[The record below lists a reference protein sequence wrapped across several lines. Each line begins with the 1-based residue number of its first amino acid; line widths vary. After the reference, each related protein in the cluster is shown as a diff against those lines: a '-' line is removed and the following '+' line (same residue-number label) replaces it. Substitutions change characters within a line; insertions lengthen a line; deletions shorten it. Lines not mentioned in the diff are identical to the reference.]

1 MRRRLAA
8 APALLCALL
17 GSALLLAGP
26 TSGSKLKVPELSING
41 TQHVIQAGQ
50 TLNLTCRGEMVHSWS
65 LPETLSKD
73 SKRLKVIKYA
83 CGRNGKQFCSSLTL
97 SRTQAKDTGYY
108 GCKYPSSS
116 AVKKKTEPTVYIF
129 INDTGSPFVEL
140 HSDIPKIIH
149 MTDGREMIIPC
160 RVTAPDTAV
169 TLKKIP
175 LETLN
180 PDGKTVVWDSTKGF
194 IIPKATY
201 KFIGLLSCETIIDGH
216 KYSTKYLTHRQT
228 NTIFDVQLST
238 PSLVK
243 LLKGDSLAINC
254 TVAAAWNTRVQM
266 TWSYPGEANKRGSIT
281 QRIDQKNTE
290 ANIFYSILVVDKV
303 RDIDEGQYTCYVK
316 SGPSIKSVNTTV
328 RVYDKTFINLKHR
341 RKSVLEAVA
350 GRKSYR
356 LSMKV
361 KAFPTPE
368 VVWLKDGLPA
378 AEKCARYV
386 VKDYSLIIKDVAE
399 EDAGDYTIVL
409 NIRQWNLSKN
419 LTVTLIV
426 NVKPQIYE
434 NAVSSFPDPNLYPVG
449 SNQVLTCTVYGIP
462 QPKITWIWHPCR
474 QNRSKA
480 RYGFCSNTEGSFTL
494 KPGSVTGNRIQSIT
508 ERMAV
513 IEGKNK
519 TASILV
525 VAEAKSSGI
534 YSCVASN
541 KIGTVER
548 NVSFYVTDVPNGFH
562 IKLEKMPIEGENLIL
577 SCSVSKFL
585 YKDIA
590 WILPRTVNQTKA
602 KKPLPKEYSI
612 TLPLT
617 IKNVSLEHSGTY
629 TCKARNIY
637 TGKEVLQKKDL
648 TIRAQEAPSLLRNL
662 SDQTVNSSN
671 SAALECQVQ
680 GIPEPQI
687 FWFKNHEEIHEEPG
701 IILGPGGRMLFIERV
716 KEEDEGLYQCV
727 ATNLK
732 GSVESAAYVTVQGTS
747 ERSNLELITLTC
759 TCVAATLFW
768 LLLTLFIRKLKRP
781 HSSEIKTNYLS
792 IIMDPEEVPLDEQCE
807 LLPYDASKWEFA
819 RERLKLGKSLGHGAF
834 GKVIQA
840 AAFGIKKSPTYRIV
854 AVKMLKE
861 GATASE
867 YKALMSELKILI
879 HIGHHLNIVNLLGAC
894 TKSGGPLMVIVEYC
908 KYGNLSNYLKSK
920 RSFFFPSKDASLQVD
935 QMKEKKNTELV
946 EGEKQRLASVTSS
959 ESLASSGFQ
968 EDKSLS
974 DVEEDDEES
983 AEFYKLP
990 LTMEDLISYSFQV
1003 ARGMEFLSSRKCIH
1017 RDLAA
1022 RNILLSENNVVK
1034 ICDFGLARDI
1044 YKNPDYVRKGD
1055 ARLPLK
1061 WMAPESIFDKIYNTK
1076 SDVWS
1081 YGVLLWE
1088 IFSLGASPYPGV
1100 QIDEDFC
1107 SRLKE
1112 GTRMRA
1118 PQYATIEIYQI
1129 MLDCWHGNPN
1139 ERPKFSELVKRL
1151 GDLLEAKVQQDGKDY
1166 IPLNAIFT
1174 ADTGFAYSSP
1184 TATKSPL
1191 NEDVSAPKSN
1201 CESTENMRYINTFKM
1216 KATQRVKTFEELP
1229 VKNTFVFDDYQA
1241 DSGMVLASEELKR
1254 FTWADSKQK
1263 QMFFGLKAGSRSKES
1278 VLSGM
1283 TKPSFFSFSCG
1294 HLSEASRRLAYGSL
1308 VLEKMKTCRS
1318 PPPDYNAMVFYSQP
1332 PV

>member
-1 MRRRLAA
+1 MPRQPLSGTVLLAA
-8 APALLCALL
+8 
-17 GSALLLAGP
+17 ALLLAGSS
-26 TSGSKLKVPELSING
+26 SGSKLKVPELSVNG
-41 TQHVIQAGQ
+41 TQHVVQAGQ

-83 CGRNGKQFCSSLTL
+83 CGRNGKQSCSSLTL
-97 SRTQAKDTGYY
+97 SRTQASDTGNYS
-108 GCKYPSSS
+108 CKYPTS
-116 AVKKKTEPTVYIF
+116 AAKKKKESTVYVF
-129 INDTGSPFVEL
+129 INDTGNPFVEMN
-140 HSDIPKIIH
+140 SDIPKIIH
-149 MTDGREMIIPC
+149 MTVGREMIIPC
-160 RVTAPDTAV
+160 RVTAPNIAV

-175 LETLN
+175 GEALI
-180 PDGKTVVWDSTKGF
+180 PDGKTIIWDSTKGF
-194 IIPKATY
+194 RIPKATY
-201 KFIGLLSCETIIDGH
+201 RFIGLLSCETTIAGH
-216 KYSTKYLTHRQT
+216 KYSTKYLTHRET

-238 PSLVK
+238 PRLVK
-243 LLKGDSLAINC
+243 LLKGDSLAMNC
-254 TVAAAWNTRVQM
+254 TVTAAWNTRVQM
-266 TWSYPGEANKRGSIT
+266 TWTYPGQTKKRGSIT
-281 QRIDQKNTE
+281 QRIDRRNTE
-290 ANIFYSILVVDKV
+290 ANIFYSILVVDRV
-303 RDIDEGQYTCYVK
+303 RDIDKGQYACHVK

-328 RVYDKTFINLKHR
+328 LVYDKMFINLKRR
-341 RKSVLEAVA
+341 RKTALEAVA

-361 KAFPTPE
+361 KAFPSPE
-368 VVWLKDGLPA
+368 VIWLKDGLPA
-378 AEKCARYV
+378 AEKCARYM

-399 EDAGDYTIVL
+399 EDAGNYTIIL
-409 NIRQWNLSKN
+409 SIRQWNLSKN
-419 LTVTLIV
+419 LTVTLKV

-434 NAVSSFPDPNLYPVG
+434 NAVSSFPDPNLYPLG
-449 SNQVLTCTVYGIP
+449 SKQVLTCTVYGVP
-462 QPKITWIWHPCR
+462 QPKITWMWYPCR
-474 QNRSKA
+474 QNHSKT
-480 RYGFCSNTEGSFTL
+480 RHGFCSYTEGSFNV
-494 KPGSVTGNRIQSIT
+494 KAGSHIGNRIQSIT
-508 ERMAV
+508 ERTAI

-519 TASILV
+519 TASTLV

-541 KIGTVER
+541 KVGKAER
-548 NVSFYVTDVPNGFH
+548 NVSFIVTDVPSGFH
-562 IKLEKMPIEGENLIL
+562 INLEKMPIEGENLVL
-577 SCSVSKFL
+577 SCSANKFL

-590 WILPRTVNQTKA
+590 WILPRTVNNQTKA
-602 KKPLPKEYSI
+602 RRALNKEYSI
-612 TLPLT
+612 TLTLT
-617 IKNVSLEHSGTY
+617 IKNVSLAHSGTY
-629 TCKARNIY
+629 ICRARNIY
-637 TGKEVLQKKDL
+637 TGKEVLQKKDV
-648 TIRAQEAPSLLRNL
+648 TIRAQEAPALLRQL
-662 SDQTVNSSN
+662 MDQTVNTSN
-671 SAALECQVQ
+671 SAMLECQVR

-687 FWFKNHEEIHEEPG
+687 TWLKNHEEIH
-701 IILGPGGRMLFIERV
+701 
-716 KEEDEGLYQCV
+716 Q
-727 ATNLK
+727 
-732 GSVESAAYVTVQGTS
+732 ESGTP

-781 HSSEIKTNYLS
+781 YSSETKTNHYLS
-792 IIMDPEEVPLDEQCE
+792 IIMDPDEVPLDEQCE
-807 LLPYDASKWEFA
+807 RLPYDASKWEIA

-834 GKVIQA
+834 GKVVQA
-840 AAFGIKKSPTYRIV
+840 SAFGIKKSPTCRIV

-867 YKALMSELKILI
+867 YKALMTELKILI

-894 TKSGGPLMVIVEYC
+894 TKNGGPLMVIVEYC

-920 RSFFFPSKDASLQVD
+920 RNFFCASKDSSLQGEL
-935 QMKEKKNTELV
+935 MKEKKDMEPV
-946 EGEKQRLASVTSS
+946 ESKKQRLASVTSS
-959 ESLASSGFQ
+959 ESFASSGFQ

-974 DVEEDDEES
+974 DVEEDEEDADEL
-983 AEFYKLP
+983 YKLP

-1112 GTRMRA
+1112 GTRMKA
-1118 PQYATIEIYQI
+1118 PEQATEEIYQI
-1129 MLDCWHGNPN
+1129 MMDCWRSNPN
-1139 ERPKFSELVKRL
+1139 ERPRFSELVKRL
-1151 GDLLEAKVQQDGKDY
+1151 GDLLQANVQQEGKDY
-1166 IPLNAIFT
+1166 IPLDAIFT
-1174 ADTGFAYSSP
+1174 TNSGFPPVTDPLCNEKFPVTSP
-1184 TATKSPL
+1184 
-1191 NEDVSAPKSN
+1191 N
-1201 CESTENMRYINTFKM
+1201 CRSTENVRYINTFKI
-1216 KATQRVKTFEELP
+1216 KPPQRIKTFEELP
-1229 VKNTFVFDDYQA
+1229 IKETLAFNDYQA
-1241 DSGMVLASEELKR
+1241 DSGMVLPSEELKR
-1254 FTWADSKQK
+1254 FTWTGSKQK
-1263 QMFFGLKAGSRSKES
+1263 RTLFGVKGASRSKES

-1283 TKPSFFSFSCG
+1283 TKPRSFCSFSCDQ
-1294 HLSEASRRLAYGSL
+1294 LSDPKRRYTYGNA
-1308 VLEKMKTCRS
+1308 VLEKMKACHS
-1318 PPPDYNAMVFYSQP
+1318 PPPDYNSVVHYSQP

>member
-1 MRRRLAA
+1 MPRQPLSGTVLLAA
-8 APALLCALL
+8 
-17 GSALLLAGP
+17 ALLLAGSS
-26 TSGSKLKVPELSING
+26 SGSKLKVPELSING
-41 TQHVIQAGQ
+41 TQHVVQAGQ

-83 CGRNGKQFCSSLTL
+83 CGRNGKQSCSSLTL
-97 SRTQAKDTGYY
+97 SRTQASDTGNYS
-108 GCKYPSSS
+108 CKYPTS
-116 AVKKKTEPTVYIF
+116 AAKKKKESTVYVF
-129 INDTGSPFVEL
+129 INDTGNPFVEMN
-140 HSDIPKIIH
+140 SDIPKIIH
-149 MTDGREMIIPC
+149 MTVGREMIIPC
-160 RVTAPDTAV
+160 RVTAPNIAV

-175 LETLN
+175 GEALI
-180 PDGKTVVWDSTKGF
+180 PDGKTIIWDSTKGF
-194 IIPKATY
+194 RIPKATY
-201 KFIGLLSCETIIDGH
+201 RFIGLLSCETTIAGH
-216 KYSTKYLTHRQT
+216 KYSTKYLTHRET

-238 PSLVK
+238 PRLVK

-254 TVAAAWNTRVQM
+254 TVTAAWNTRVQM
-266 TWSYPGEANKRGSIT
+266 TWTYPGQTKKRGSIT

-303 RDIDEGQYTCYVK
+303 RDIDKGQYACHVK

-328 RVYDKTFINLKHR
+328 LVYDKMFINLKRR
-341 RKSVLEAVA
+341 RKTVLEAVA

-361 KAFPTPE
+361 KAFPSPE
-368 VVWLKDGLPA
+368 VIWLKDGLPA
-378 AEKCARYV
+378 AEKCARYM

-399 EDAGDYTIVL
+399 EDAGNYTIIL
-409 NIRQWNLSKN
+409 SIRQWNLSKN
-419 LTVTLIV
+419 LTVTLKV

-434 NAVSSFPDPNLYPVG
+434 NAVSSFPDPNLYSLG
-449 SNQVLTCTVYGIP
+449 SKQVLTCTVYGVP
-462 QPKITWIWHPCR
+462 QPKITWMWYPCK
-474 QNRSKA
+474 QNHSKT
-480 RYGFCSNTEGSFTL
+480 RHGFCSYTEGSFNV
-494 KPGSVTGNRIQSIT
+494 KAGSHIGNRIQSIT
-508 ERMAV
+508 ERTAI

-519 TASILV
+519 TASTLV

-541 KIGTVER
+541 KVGKAER
-548 NVSFYVTDVPNGFH
+548 NVSFIVTDVPSGFH
-562 IKLEKMPIEGENLIL
+562 INLEKMPIEGENLVL
-577 SCSVSKFL
+577 SCSANKFL

-590 WILPRTVNQTKA
+590 WILPRTVNNQTKA
-602 KKPLPKEYSI
+602 RRALNKEYSI
-612 TLPLT
+612 TLTLT
-617 IKNVSLEHSGTY
+617 IKNVSLAHSGTY
-629 TCKARNIY
+629 VCRARNIY
-637 TGKEVLQKKDL
+637 TGKEVLQKKDV
-648 TIRAQEAPSLLRNL
+648 TIRAQEAPALLRQL
-662 SDQTVNSSN
+662 MDQTVNTSN
-671 SAALECQVQ
+671 SAMLDCQVR

-687 FWFKNHEEIHEEPG
+687 TWLKNHEEIHQESG
-701 IILGPGGRMLFIERV
+701 IILGPGSRMLFIERV
-716 KEEDEGLYQCV
+716 KEEDEGLYQCI

-732 GSVESAAYVTVQGTS
+732 GSVESSAYVTVQGTP

-781 HSSEIKTNYLS
+781 YSSETKTNHYLS
-792 IIMDPEEVPLDEQCE
+792 IIMDPDEVPLDEQCE
-807 LLPYDASKWEFA
+807 RLPYDASKWEIA

-834 GKVIQA
+834 GKVVQA
-840 AAFGIKKSPTYRIV
+840 SAFGIRKSPTCRIV

-867 YKALMSELKILI
+867 YKALMTELKILI

-894 TKSGGPLMVIVEYC
+894 TKNGGPLMVIVEYC

-920 RSFFFPSKDASLQVD
+920 RNFFCPSKDSSLQGEL
-935 QMKEKKNTELV
+935 MKEKKDMEPV
-946 EGEKQRLASVTSS
+946 ESKKQRLASVTSS
-959 ESLASSGFQ
+959 ESFASSGFQ

-974 DVEEDDEES
+974 DVEEDEEDADEL
-983 AEFYKLP
+983 YKLP

-1003 ARGMEFLSSRKCIH
+1003 ARGMEFLSSRK
-1017 RDLAA
+1017 
-1022 RNILLSENNVVK
+1022 
-1034 ICDFGLARDI
+1034 
-1044 YKNPDYVRKGD
+1044 

-1118 PQYATIEIYQI
+1118 PEQATEEIYQI
-1129 MLDCWHGNPN
+1129 MMDCWRSNPN
-1139 ERPKFSELVKRL
+1139 ERPRFSELVKRL
-1151 GDLLEAKVQQDGKDY
+1151 GDLLQANVQQEGKDY
-1166 IPLNAIFT
+1166 IPLDTIFT
-1174 ADTGFAYSSP
+1174 TNSGFSP
-1184 TATKSPL
+1184 ATDPLCNEKFPVMSP
-1191 NEDVSAPKSN
+1191 N
-1201 CESTENMRYINTFKM
+1201 CRSTENVRYINTFKI
-1216 KATQRVKTFEELP
+1216 KPPQRIKTFEELP
-1229 VKNTFVFDDYQA
+1229 IKETLVFNDYQA
-1241 DSGMVLASEELKR
+1241 DSGMVLPSEELKR
-1254 FTWADSKQK
+1254 FTWTGSKQK
-1263 QMFFGLKAGSRSKES
+1263 RTLFGVKGASRSKES

-1283 TKPSFFSFSCG
+1283 TKPRSFCSFSCDQ
-1294 HLSEASRRLAYGSL
+1294 LSNPKRRYTYGNA
-1308 VLEKMKTCRS
+1308 VLEKMKACHS
-1318 PPPDYNAMVFYSQP
+1318 PPPDYNSVVHYSQP

>member
-1 MRRRLAA
+1 FHPYQNGLATTGA
-8 APALLCALL
+8 M
-17 GSALLLAGP
+17 LACF
-26 TSGSKLKVPELSING
+26 SGSKLKVPELSING
-41 TQHVIQAGQ
+41 TQHVVQAGQ
-50 TLNLTCRGEMVHSWS
+50 NLNLTCRGEMVHSWS

-83 CGRNGKQFCSSLTL
+83 CGRNGKQSCSSLTL
-97 SRTQAKDTGYY
+97 SRTQASDTGNYS
-108 GCKYPSSS
+108 CKYPTSP
-116 AVKKKTEPTVYIF
+116 AKKKKESTVYVF
-129 INDTGSPFVEL
+129 INDTGNPFVEM

-149 MTDGREMIIPC
+149 MTVGREMIIPC
-160 RVTAPDTAV
+160 RVTAPNIAV

-175 LETLN
+175 RETLI
-180 PDGKTVVWDSTKGF
+180 PDGKTIIWDSTKGF
-194 IIPKATY
+194 RIPKATY
-201 KFIGLLSCETIIDGH
+201 KFIGLLSCETTVGGH
-216 KYSTKYLTHRQT
+216 KYSTKYLTHRET

-238 PSLVK
+238 PRLVK

-254 TVAAAWNTRVQM
+254 TVTAAWNTRVQM
-266 TWSYPGEANKRGSIT
+266 TWTYPGEARKRGSVM

-303 RDIDEGQYTCYVK
+303 RDIDKGQYTCHVK
-316 SGPSIKSVNTTV
+316 SGPSIKAVNTTV
-328 RVYDKTFINLKHR
+328 IVYDKMFINLKR
-341 RKSVLEAVA
+341 RKKTALEAVA

-361 KAFPTPE
+361 KAFPSPE
-368 VVWLKDGLPA
+368 VIWLKDGLPA
-378 AEKCARYV
+378 AEKCARYM

-399 EDAGDYTIVL
+399 EDAGSYTIIL
-409 NIRQWNLSKN
+409 NIRQRNLSKN
-419 LTVTLIV
+419 LTVTLTV

-434 NAVSSFPDPNLYPVG
+434 NAVSSFPDPNLYLL
-449 SNQVLTCTVYGIP
+449 SSKQVLTCTVYGIP
-462 QPKITWIWHPCR
+462 QPKITWMWYPCR
-474 QNRSKA
+474 QNHSKT
-480 RYGFCSNTEGSFTL
+480 RHGFCSYTEGSFIL
-494 KPGSVTGNRIQSIT
+494 KAGSNIGNRIQSIT

-519 TASILV
+519 TASTLV

-541 KIGTVER
+541 KVGKAER
-548 NVSFYVTDVPNGFH
+548 NVSFIVTDVPSGFH
-562 IKLEKMPIEGENLIL
+562 ISLEKMPIEGENLVL
-577 SCSVSKFL
+577 SCSANKFL

-590 WILPRTVNQTKA
+590 WILPRTVNNQTKA
-602 KKPLPKEYSI
+602 KRSLNKEYSI
-612 TLPLT
+612 TLTLT
-617 IKNVSLEHSGTY
+617 IKNVSLAHSGTY
-629 TCKARNIY
+629 ACRARNIY
-637 TGKEVLQKKDL
+637 TGKELRECKTEVLFCL
-648 TIRAQEAPSLLRNL
+648 VAQEAPALLRHL
-662 SDQTVNSSN
+662 MDQTVNTSN
-671 SAALECQVQ
+671 SAMLECQVR

-687 FWFKNHEEIHEEPG
+687 SWFKNHEEIQQESG
-701 IILGPGGRMLFIERV
+701 IILGPGSRMLFIERV
-716 KEEDEGLYQCV
+716 KEEDEGLYQCI

-781 HSSEIKTNYLS
+781 YSSEMKTNHYLS
-792 IIMDPEEVPLDEQCE
+792 IIMDPDEVPLDEQCE
-807 LLPYDASKWEFA
+807 RLPYDASKWEIA

-834 GKVIQA
+834 GKVVQA
-840 AAFGIKKSPTYRIV
+840 SAFGIKKSPTCRIV
-854 AVKMLKE
+854 AVKMLKD

-867 YKALMSELKILI
+867 YKALMTELKILI

-894 TKSGGPLMVIVEYC
+894 TKNGGPLMVIVEYC

-920 RSFFFPSKDASLQVD
+920 RNFFCPNKVRRQMALKKD
-935 QMKEKKNTELV
+935 MEPV
-946 EGEKQRLASVTSS
+946 EGKKQRLASVTSS
-959 ESLASSGFQ
+959 ESFASSGFQ

-974 DVEEDDEES
+974 DVEEDEEDADEV
-983 AEFYKLP
+983 YKLP

-1118 PQYATIEIYQI
+1118 PEQATEEIYQI
-1129 MLDCWHGNPN
+1129 MLDCWQSNPN
-1139 ERPKFSELVKRL
+1139 DRPRFSELVKKL
-1151 GDLLEAKVQQDGKDY
+1151 GDLLQANVQQEGKDY
-1166 IPLNAIFT
+1166 IPLNTIFT
-1174 ADTGFAYSSP
+1174 TASGFPPASDPLCNEKFSVASSSLTLLCYS
-1184 TATKSPL
+1184 
-1191 NEDVSAPKSN
+1191 
-1201 CESTENMRYINTFKM
+1201 
-1216 KATQRVKTFEELP
+1216 VKG
-1229 VKNTFVFDDYQA
+1229 A
-1241 DSGMVLASEELKR
+1241 
-1254 FTWADSKQK
+1254 
-1263 QMFFGLKAGSRSKES
+1263 SRSKES
-1278 VLSGM
+1278 VLSGI
-1283 TKPSFFSFSCG
+1283 TKPRSFCSFSCDQ
-1294 HLSEASRRLAYGSL
+1294 LSDSKRRYTYGNM
-1308 VLEKMKTCRS
+1308 VLEKMKASHS
-1318 PPPDYNAMVFYSQP
+1318 PPPDYNSVVLYSQP
-1332 PV
+1332 PI

>member
-1 MRRRLAA
+1 RVFTIINGS
-8 APALLCALL
+8 LLVFL
-17 GSALLLAGP
+17 GSS
-26 TSGSKLKVPELSING
+26 SGSRFKGPELNIKG

-65 LPETLSKD
+65 LPEAPSKEG
-73 SKRLKVIKYA
+73 KRLKVIKYA

-97 SRTQAKDTGYY
+97 SRAQATDTGYY
-108 GCKYPSSS
+108 SCKYSSSS
-116 AVKKKTEPTVYIF
+116 AVKKKTESTVYIF

-140 HSDIPKIIH
+140 HSDIPKVIH
-149 MTDGREMIIPC
+149 MTDGEEMIIPC
-160 RVTAPDTAV
+160 RVTAPDIAV

-175 LETLN
+175 LETLI
-180 PDGKTVVWDSTKGF
+180 PDGKTIIWDSRKGF
-194 IIPKATY
+194 IIPKAMY
-201 KFIGLLSCETIIDGH
+201 RFIGLLSCETTIDGQ

-228 NTIFDVQLST
+228 NTIFDVKLNT
-238 PSLVK
+238 PNLVK

-254 TVAAAWNTRVQM
+254 TVAADWNTRVQM
-266 TWSYPGEANKRGSIT
+266 TWSYPGEANHRASIT
-281 QRIDQKNTE
+281 KRIGQRNTD

-303 RDIDEGQYTCYVK
+303 RDIDKGQYTCYVK
-316 SGPSIKSVNTTV
+316 TGPSVKSVNTTV
-328 RVYDKTFINLKHR
+328 HVYDKSFITLKHR

-361 KAFPTPE
+361 KAFPSPE

-386 VKDYSLIIKDVAE
+386 VKDYSLSIRDVAE
-399 EDAGDYTIVL
+399 EDAGNYTITL
-409 NIRQWNLSKN
+409 SIRQWNLYKN

-434 NAVSSFPDPNLYPVG
+434 KAVSSFPDPNLYQLG
-449 SNQVLTCTVYGIP
+449 SKQVLTCTVYGIP
-462 QPKITWIWHPCR
+462 QPTITWLWHPCR
-474 QNRSKA
+474 QNHSKA
-480 RYGFCSNTEGSFTL
+480 RYDICSNTEGPFTL
-494 KPGSVTGNRIQSIT
+494 KTDSSTGNRIQSIT
-508 ERMAV
+508 QHMAM

-541 KIGTVER
+541 KVGNVER
-548 NVSFYVTDVPNGFH
+548 NISFYVTDVPNGFH
-562 IKLEKMPIEGENLIL
+562 INLEKMPIEGENLIL
-577 SCSVSKFL
+577 SCSVNKFL

-590 WILPRTVNQTKA
+590 WILPRTVNNQTKA
-602 KKPLPKEYSI
+602 KRHLTKEYST
-612 TLPLT
+612 TLTLT

-629 TCKARNIY
+629 VCRARNIY
-637 TGKEVLQKKDL
+637 SGEEVLQKKDV

-671 SAALECQVQ
+671 SATLECQAH

-687 FWFKNHEEIHEEPG
+687 SWFKNHEEIQQEPG
-701 IILGPGGRMLFIERV
+701 IILGPGSQMLFIERV
-716 KEEDEGLYQCV
+716 KEEDEGLYQCI
-727 ATNLK
+727 AKNLK

-768 LLLTLFIRKLKRP
+768 LLLTLFIHKLKRP
-781 HSSEIKTNYLS
+781 YSSEIKTNYLS
-792 IIMDPEEVPLDEQCE
+792 IIMDPEEVPLDEQCDH
-807 LLPYDASKWEFA
+807 LPFDASKWEFA
-819 RERLKLGKSLGHGAF
+819 RERLKLGRSLGCGAF
-834 GKVIQA
+834 GKVVQA
-840 AAFGIKKSPTYRIV
+840 AASGINKSPTCRLV

-867 YKALMSELKILI
+867 YKALMTELKILI

-908 KYGNLSNYLKSK
+908 RYGNLSNYLKSK
-920 RSFFFPSKDASLQVD
+920 RNFFFPNKDASLQVE
-935 QMKEKKNTELV
+935 QVKERKDTELV
-946 EGEKQRLASVTSS
+946 EGNKQRVGSVTSS
-959 ESLASSGFQ
+959 DSLASSGFQ
-968 EDKSLS
+968 EDRSLS
-974 DVEEDDEES
+974 ESDD
-983 AEFYKLP
+983 FYKWP

-1022 RNILLSENNVVK
+1022 RNVLLSENNVVK

-1107 SRLKE
+1107 SKLKE

-1118 PQYATIEIYQI
+1118 PEYGTSEIYQI

-1139 ERPKFSELVKRL
+1139 ERPRFSELVEKL
-1151 GDLLEAKVQQDGKDY
+1151 GDLLQANVQQDGKDY
-1166 IPLNAIFT
+1166 IPLHTIFT
-1174 ADTGFAYSSP
+1174 ADSRFAYSNP
-1184 TATKSPL
+1184 TSTNSNL
-1191 NEDVSAPKSN
+1191 SEDISV
-1201 CESTENMRYINTFKM
+1201 YINTFKM
-1216 KATQRVKTFEELP
+1216 KPLQRVNTFEELSP
-1229 VKNTFVFDDYQA
+1229 KDTSAFDVSDTEPMYNGQLILYSFISA
-1241 DSGMVLASEELKR
+1241 
-1254 FTWADSKQK
+1254 
-1263 QMFFGLKAGSRSKES
+1263 SRSKES
-1278 VLSGM
+1278 VLLGM
-1283 TKPSFFSFSCG
+1283 TRPRFCSSSCG
-1294 HLSEASRRLAYGSL
+1294 HLSEARFPHGNT
-1308 VLEKMKTCRS
+1308 VLEKMRSVHS
-1318 PPPDYNAMVFYSQP
+1318 PPPDYSSLVFSPPP

>member
-1 MRRRLAA
+1 MPRQ
-8 APALLCALL
+8 LLSGTVLL
-17 GSALLLAGP
+17 GAALLLAGP
-26 TSGSKLKVPELSING
+26 SSGSKLKVPELSING
-41 TQHVIQAGQ
+41 TQHVVQAGQ

-83 CGRNGKQFCSSLTL
+83 CGRNGKQSCSSLTL
-97 SRTQAKDTGYY
+97 SRTQASDTGNYS
-108 GCKYPSSS
+108 CKYPTSP
-116 AVKKKTEPTVYIF
+116 AKKKKESTVYVF
-129 INDTGSPFVEL
+129 INDTGNPFVEM

-149 MTDGREMIIPC
+149 MTVGREMIIPC
-160 RVTAPDTAV
+160 RVTAPNIAV

-175 LETLN
+175 RETLI
-180 PDGKTVVWDSTKGF
+180 PDGKTIIWDSMKGF
-194 IIPKATY
+194 RIPKATY
-201 KFIGLLSCETIIDGH
+201 KFIGLLSCETTVGGH
-216 KYSTKYLTHRQT
+216 KYSTKYLTHRET

-238 PSLVK
+238 PRLVK

-254 TVAAAWNTRVQM
+254 TVTAAWNTRVQM
-266 TWSYPGEANKRGSIT
+266 TWTYPGEARKRGSVM

-303 RDIDEGQYTCYVK
+303 RDIDKGQYTCHVK
-316 SGPSIKSVNTTV
+316 SGPSIKAVNTTV
-328 RVYDKTFINLKHR
+328 IVYDKMFINLKRR
-341 RKSVLEAVA
+341 RKTALEAVA

-361 KAFPTPE
+361 KAFPSPE
-368 VVWLKDGLPA
+368 VIWLKDGLPA
-378 AEKCARYV
+378 AEKCARYM

-399 EDAGDYTIVL
+399 EDAGNYTIIL
-409 NIRQWNLSKN
+409 SIRQWNLSKN
-419 LTVTLIV
+419 LTVTLTV

-434 NAVSSFPDPNLYPVG
+434 NAVSSFPDPNLYLL
-449 SNQVLTCTVYGIP
+449 SSKQVLTCTVYGIP
-462 QPKITWIWHPCR
+462 QPKITWMWYPCR
-474 QNRSKA
+474 KKHFKTRH
-480 RYGFCSNTEGSFTL
+480 GFCSYTEGSFIL
-494 KPGSVTGNRIQSIT
+494 KAGSNIGNRIQSIT
-508 ERMAV
+508 ERTAV

-519 TASILV
+519 TASTLI

-541 KIGTVER
+541 KVGKAER
-548 NVSFYVTDVPNGFH
+548 NVSFIVT
-562 IKLEKMPIEGENLIL
+562 
-577 SCSVSKFL
+577 
-585 YKDIA
+585 
-590 WILPRTVNQTKA
+590 
-602 KKPLPKEYSI
+602 
-612 TLPLT
+612 
-617 IKNVSLEHSGTY
+617 
-629 TCKARNIY
+629 
-637 TGKEVLQKKDL
+637 
-648 TIRAQEAPSLLRNL
+648 AQEAPALLRHL
-662 SDQTVNSSN
+662 MDQTVNTSN
-671 SAALECQVQ
+671 SAMLECQVR

-687 FWFKNHEEIHEEPG
+687 SWFKNHEEIQQEPG
-701 IILGPGGRMLFIERV
+701 IILGPGSRMLFIERV
-716 KEEDEGLYQCV
+716 KEEDEGLYQCI

-781 HSSEIKTNYLS
+781 YSSETKTNHYLS
-792 IIMDPEEVPLDEQCE
+792 IIMDPDEVPLDEQCE
-807 LLPYDASKWEFA
+807 RLPYDASKWEIA

-834 GKVIQA
+834 GKVVQA
-840 AAFGIKKSPTYRIV
+840 SAFGIKKSPTCRIV

-867 YKALMSELKILI
+867 YKALMTELKILI

-894 TKSGGPLMVIVEYC
+894 TKNGGPLMVIVEYC

-920 RSFFFPSKDASLQVD
+920 RNFFCPNKDSPLQGEP
-935 QMKEKKNTELV
+935 MKEKKDIEPV
-946 EGEKQRLASVTSS
+946 EGKKQRLASVTSS
-959 ESLASSGFQ
+959 ESFASSGFQ

-974 DVEEDDEES
+974 DVEEDEEDADEL
-983 AEFYKLP
+983 YKLP

-1118 PQYATIEIYQI
+1118 PEQATEEIYQI
-1129 MLDCWHGNPN
+1129 MLDCWRSNPN
-1139 ERPKFSELVKRL
+1139 DRPRFSELVKKL
-1151 GDLLEAKVQQDGKDY
+1151 GDLLQANVQQEGKDY
-1166 IPLNAIFT
+1166 IPLNTIFT
-1174 ADTGFAYSSP
+1174 TESGFPPASDPLCNENFSVTSS
-1184 TATKSPL
+1184 S
-1191 NEDVSAPKSN
+1191 
-1201 CESTENMRYINTFKM
+1201 CGSTENIRYINTFKI
-1216 KATQRVKTFEELP
+1216 KPPQRIKTFEELP
-1229 VKNTFVFDDYQA
+1229 IKETLIFNDYQA
-1241 DSGMVLASEELKR
+1241 DSGMVLPPEELKR
-1254 FTWADSKQK
+1254 FTWTGSKQK
-1263 QMFFGLKAGSRSKES
+1263 RTLFGVKGASRSKES
-1278 VLSGM
+1278 VLSGI
-1283 TKPSFFSFSCG
+1283 TKPRSFCSFSCDQ
-1294 HLSEASRRLAYGSL
+1294 LSDAKQRYTYGNA
-1308 VLEKMKTCRS
+1308 VLEKMKACHS
-1318 PPPDYNAMVFYSQP
+1318 PPPDYNSVVLYSQP

>member
-1 MRRRLAA
+1 FVF
-8 APALLCALL
+8 L
-17 GSALLLAGP
+17 GSS
-26 TSGSKLKVPELSING
+26 SGSKLKVPALSING
-41 TQHVIQAGQ
+41 TQHVVQAGQ

-83 CGRNGKQFCSSLTL
+83 CGRNGKQSCSSLTL
-97 SRTQAKDTGYY
+97 SRTQASDTGNYS
-108 GCKYPSSS
+108 CKYPTSP
-116 AVKKKTEPTVYIF
+116 AKKKKESTVYVF
-129 INDTGSPFVEL
+129 INDTGNPFVEM

-149 MTDGREMIIPC
+149 MTVGREMIVPC
-160 RVTAPDTAV
+160 RVTAPNIAV

-175 LETLN
+175 RETLI
-180 PDGKTVVWDSTKGF
+180 PDGKTIIWDSMKGF
-194 IIPKATY
+194 RIPKATY
-201 KFIGLLSCETIIDGH
+201 RFIGLLSCETTVGGH
-216 KYSTKYLTHRQT
+216 KYSTKYLTHRET

-238 PSLVK
+238 PRLVK

-254 TVAAAWNTRVQM
+254 TVTAAWNTRVQM
-266 TWSYPGEANKRGSIT
+266 TWTYPGEARKRGSVT

-290 ANIFYSILVVDKV
+290 ANIFYSILVVDRV
-303 RDIDEGQYTCYVK
+303 RDIDKGQYTCHVK
-316 SGPSIKSVNTTV
+316 SGPSIKAVNTTV
-328 RVYDKTFINLKHR
+328 IVYDKMFINLKRR
-341 RKSVLEAVA
+341 RKTALEAVA

-361 KAFPTPE
+361 KAFPSPE
-368 VVWLKDGLPA
+368 VIWLKDGLPA
-378 AEKCARYV
+378 AEKCARYMI
-386 VKDYSLIIKDVAE
+386 KDYSLIIKDVAE
-399 EDAGDYTIVL
+399 EDAGNYTIIL
-409 NIRQWNLSKN
+409 SIRQWNLSKN
-419 LTVTLIV
+419 LTVTLTV

-434 NAVSSFPDPNLYPVG
+434 NAVSSFPDPNPYLLG
-449 SNQVLTCTVYGIP
+449 SKQVLTCTVYGIP
-462 QPKITWIWHPCR
+462 QPKITWMWYPCR
-474 QNRSKA
+474 QNHSKT
-480 RYGFCSNTEGSFTL
+480 RHGFCSYTEGSFIL
-494 KPGSVTGNRIQSIT
+494 KAGSNIGNRIQTIT
-508 ERMAV
+508 ERTAV

-519 TASILV
+519 TASTLV

-541 KIGTVER
+541 KVGKAER
-548 NVSFYVTDVPNGFH
+548 NVSFIVTDVPSGFH
-562 IKLEKMPIEGENLIL
+562 VSLEKMPIEGENLIL
-577 SCSVSKFL
+577 SCSANKFL
-585 YKDIA
+585 YRDIA
-590 WILPRTVNQTKA
+590 WILPRTVNNQTKA
-602 KKPLPKEYSI
+602 KRSLNKEYSI
-612 TLPLT
+612 TLTLT
-617 IKNVSLEHSGTY
+617 IKNVSLAHSGTY
-629 TCKARNIY
+629 ACRARNIY
-637 TGKEVLQKKDL
+637 TGKEVLQKKDV
-648 TIRAQEAPSLLRNL
+648 TIRAQEAPALLRHL
-662 SDQTVNSSN
+662 MDQTVNSSN
-671 SAALECQVQ
+671 SAMLECQVR

-687 FWFKNHEEIHEEPG
+687 SWFKNHEEIQQESG
-701 IILGPGGRMLFIERV
+701 IILGPGSRTLFIERV
-716 KEEDEGLYQCV
+716 KEEDEGLYQCI

-781 HSSEIKTNYLS
+781 YSSGMKTNHYLS
-792 IIMDPEEVPLDEQCE
+792 IIMDPDEVPLDEQCE
-807 LLPYDASKWEFA
+807 CLPYDASKWEIA

-834 GKVIQA
+834 GKVVQA
-840 AAFGIKKSPTYRIV
+840 SAFGIKKSPTCRIV

-867 YKALMSELKILI
+867 YKALMTELKILI
-879 HIGHHLNIVNLLGAC
+879 HVGHHLNIVNLLGAC
-894 TKSGGPLMVIVEYC
+894 TKNGGPLMVIVEYC

-920 RSFFFPSKDASLQVD
+920 RNFFCPNKDSSLQGEPV
-935 QMKEKKNTELV
+935 KEKKDIEPA
-946 EGEKQRLASVTSS
+946 EGKKQRLASVTSS
-959 ESLASSGFQ
+959 ESFASSGFQ

-974 DVEEDDEES
+974 DVEEDEEEADEL
-983 AEFYKLP
+983 YKLP

-1118 PQYATIEIYQI
+1118 PEQATEEIYQI
-1129 MLDCWHGNPN
+1129 MLDCWRSNPN
-1139 ERPKFSELVKRL
+1139 DRPRFSELVKKL
-1151 GDLLEAKVQQDGKDY
+1151 GDLLQANVQQEGKDY
-1166 IPLNAIFT
+1166 IPLNTVFT
-1174 ADTGFAYSSP
+1174 TESGFPPASDPLCNENFPVTSH
-1184 TATKSPL
+1184 KS
-1191 NEDVSAPKSN
+1191 
-1201 CESTENMRYINTFKM
+1201 CGSTENVRYINTFKI
-1216 KATQRVKTFEELP
+1216 KPPQRIKTFEELP
-1229 VKNTFVFDDYQA
+1229 VKETLVFNDYQA
-1241 DSGMVLASEELKR
+1241 DSGMVLAPEELKR
-1254 FTWADSKQK
+1254 FTWTGSKQK
-1263 QMFFGLKAGSRSKES
+1263 RTLFGVKGASRSKES
-1278 VLSGM
+1278 VLSGI
-1283 TKPSFFSFSCG
+1283 TKPRSFCSFSCDQ
-1294 HLSEASRRLAYGSL
+1294 LSDSKRRYTYGNA
-1308 VLEKMKTCRS
+1308 VLEKMKVCHS
-1318 PPPDYNAMVFYSQP
+1318 PPPDYNSVVLYSQP

>member
-1 MRRRLAA
+1 MGGAV
-8 APALLCALL
+8 P
-17 GSALLLAGP
+17 GGVGP

-149 MTDGREMIIPC
+149 MIDGREMIIPC

-180 PDGKTVVWDSTKGF
+180 PDGKTIVWDSTKGF

-303 RDIDEGQYTCYVK
+303 CDIDEGQYTCYVK

-368 VVWLKDGLPA
+368 IVWLKDGLPA

-494 KPGSVTGNRIQSIT
+494 KPGSITGNRIQSIS

-732 GSVESAAYVTVQGTS
+732 GSVESAAYVTVQG
-747 ERSNLELITLTC
+747 
-759 TCVAATLFW
+759 
-768 LLLTLFIRKLKRP
+768 
-781 HSSEIKTNYLS
+781 
-792 IIMDPEEVPLDEQCE
+792 
-807 LLPYDASKWEFA
+807 
-819 RERLKLGKSLGHGAF
+819 KSLGHGAF

-920 RSFFFPSKDASLQVD
+920 RSFFFPSKDASLQAD

-946 EGEKQRLASVTSS
+946 EGEKQRLGSVTSS

-1118 PQYATIEIYQI
+1118 PQYATTEIYQI

-1139 ERPKFSELVKRL
+1139 ERPQFSELVKRL